1 MHARLPL
8 RHDLTDLE
16 EAIVVE
22 GVDFAVRGHRGR
34 SSAGQRRP
42 HGGRAAEG
50 KSRSQHGEHFYRLDA
65 QATDKMPSR
74 SPFIPISSS
83 FLIENARE
91 RAALRNRAKEVRGRM
106 GPL

>member
-50 KSRSQHGEHFYRLDA
+50 KSRSQHGEHFYRAGCTSDGQDA
-65 QATDKMPSR
+65 LEIALYSN
-74 SPFIPISSS
+74 
-83 FLIENARE
+83 FLQFSH
-91 RAALRNRAKEVRGRM
+91 
-106 GPL
+106 

>member
-50 KSRSQHGEHFYRLDA
+50 KSRSQHGEHFYRA
-65 QATDKMPSR
+65 GMHKRRKRCSTR

-83 FLIENARE
+83 FLIEMLGNWRRCE
-91 RAALRNRAKEVRGRM
+91 IALSYGTSVV
-106 GPL
+106 